1 MQRIVVDTNV
11 FVSALIQRNY
21 PFLIL
26 DEVLV
31 NPSIQICLSDSVFEE
46 YCEVLNRKK
55 FSRFPDFV
63 SNAQFILSEIYRI
76 AIRFSPSISLDVLSD
91 KDDNKFLE
99 LANESKAHYLITGNH
114 RDFTIREFSGTKIIS
129 PKEYYLEY
137 MER

>member
-1 MQRIVVDTNV
+1 MQRIVIDTNLI
-11 FVSALIQRNY
+11 VSALIQRNY

-26 DEVLV
+26 DEILV
-31 NPSIQICLSDSVFEE
+31 NPSIQVCLSDSVFEE
-46 YCEVLNRKK
+46 YCEVLNRDK

-63 SNAQFILSEIYRI
+63 SNAQFILSEIHRI
-76 AIRFSPSISLDVLSD
+76 AITFSPSISLEVLSD

-129 PKEYYLEY
+129 PREYYLEY